1 MSTNTPT
8 PLPILLPSTGYKRL
22 DAYILANLVQLETLV
37 FCRQHLPHSI
47 DPCGRQ
53 FDQMTQAARSGVKN
67 ITEGCERVATSA
79 QTALKLLDVAKASLC
94 ELRDDFLTFL
104 VDRGVPPWRA
114 DSAEAKR
121 VFGVRLD
128 TAEYGSDINH
138 DFAVHLIAQ
147 RAKFAP
153 FFADGNPEKAA
164 NAILV
169 LLTRTLAALER
180 LMRRVAE
187 DFTRNGGA
195 TERMTAARVAY
206 RRGQGGPPAPED
218 APACPE
224 CGAPMRLRHGPYGEF
239 WGCSAHPTCKGRRP
253 V

>member
-1 MSTNTPT
+1 MNTNKNA

-22 DAYILANLVQLETLV
+22 DVYILANIVQLETLA
-37 FCRQHLPHSI
+37 FCRRFLSRES

-53 FDQMTQAARSGVKN
+53 FDQMTQAGRSGVKN
-67 ITEGCERVATSA
+67 ITEGCERMATSS

-104 VDRGVPPWRA
+104 VDRGVAPWRA
-114 DSAEAKR
+114 DSEEARR

-128 TAEYGSDINH
+128 AAEYGADVNH

-147 RAKFAP
+147 RGKFAG
-153 FFADGNPEKAA
+153 FFAGNDAVGA
-164 NAILV
+164 VNAILV
-169 LLTRTLAALER
+169 LITRTLATLDR
-180 LMRRVAE
+180 LLRRVAE

-206 RRGQGGPPAPED
+206 RRGQGEAVDGEEAPK
-218 APACPE
+218 CPK
-224 CGAPMRLRHGPYGEF
+224 CGAPMRVRNGPYGEF
-239 WGCSAHPTCKGRRP
+239 WGCTAHPTCKGRRP
-253 V
+253 I

>member
-1 MSTNTPT
+1 MHTNKTT

-22 DAYILANLVQLETLV
+22 DAYILANLVQLETLS
-37 FCRQHLPHSI
+37 FSRRHLPRDI

-53 FDQMTQAARSGVKN
+53 YDQMTQAARSGVKN
-67 ITEGCERVATSA
+67 ITEGCERLATSS

-114 DSAEAKR
+114 DSEEARR

-128 TAEYGSDINH
+128 AAEYGADVNH
-138 DFAVHLIAQ
+138 DFAVLLIAQ
-147 RAKFAP
+147 RGKFAG
-153 FFADGNPEKAA
+153 FFAEADAVRAA

-169 LLTRTLAALER
+169 LITRTLATLDR
-180 LMRRVAE
+180 LLRRVAD

-206 RRGQGGPPAPED
+206 RRGRGEAVNGEEAPK
-218 APACPE
+218 CPK
-224 CGAPMRLRHGPYGEF
+224 CGAPMRVRNGPHGEF
-239 WGCSAHPTCKGRRP
+239 WGYTAHPTCKGRRAI
-253 V
+253 

>member
-1 MSTNTPT
+1 MNTNKNA

-22 DAYILANLVQLETLV
+22 DVYILANLVQLETLA
-37 FCRQHLPHSI
+37 FCRRFLSRES

-53 FDQMTQAARSGVKN
+53 FDQMTQAGRSGVKN
-67 ITEGCERVATSA
+67 ITEGCERLATSS

-104 VDRGVPPWRA
+104 VNRGVSPWRA
-114 DSAEAKR
+114 DSAEARR

-128 TAEYGSDINH
+128 AAEYGADVNH

-147 RAKFAP
+147 RGKFAG
-153 FFADGNPEKAA
+153 FFDSDDPVAVA

-169 LLTRTLAALER
+169 LITRTLATLDR
-180 LMRRVAE
+180 LLRRVAE
-187 DFTRNGGA
+187 DFMRNGGA

-206 RRGQGGPPAPED
+206 RRGRGQAVDGEEAPK
-218 APACPE
+218 CPK
-224 CGAPMRLRHGPYGEF
+224 CGAPMRVRNGPYGEF

-253 V
+253 I

>member
-1 MSTNTPT
+1 MDTNNST
-8 PLPILLPSTGYKRL
+8 PLPILLPSTGYKRH
-22 DAYILANLVQLETLV
+22 DAYILANLVQLETLA
-37 FCRQHLPHSI
+37 FCRRHLPHST

-67 ITEGCERVATSA
+67 ITEGCERIATSS

-114 DSAEAKR
+114 DSEEAKR

-128 TAEYGSDINH
+128 AAAYGSDINH

-153 FFADGNPEKAA
+153 FFVGGNPEDAA
-164 NAILV
+164 NV
-169 LLTRTLAALER
+169 LLILISQKQFPQLSRTIKEVDSRAF
-180 LMRRVAE
+180 MSV
-187 DFTRNGGA
+187 TQTHN
-195 TERMTAARVAY
+195 V
-206 RRGQGGPPAPED
+206 
-218 APACPE
+218 
-224 CGAPMRLRHGPYGEF
+224 YGEGF
-239 WGCSAHPTCKGRRP
+239 DEIKAGISRKKQENHE
-253 V
+253 